1 MKNDRKT
8 QGEYKIQL
16 TMSIN
21 FFSSIGSEEIRTMY
35 NLSDNTEFMI
45 YDETDE
51 IIEESFESLSRKIR
65 KINERKW
72 ICCWYCQSIA
82 LQTSQN
88 KSK

>member
-45 YDETDE
+45 CDETDE

-65 KINERKW
+65 KINERK
-72 ICCWYCQSIA
+72 
-82 LQTSQN
+82 
-88 KSK
+88 